1 MNESTEPALFAD
13 HQFAGKIVV
22 MVCITPFLPCVI
34 VGNALLVLAVYR
46 QYSLRTPTNAI
57 IVSLA
62 ISNLLDAL
70 VGIPLYVYASVFKF
84 YALCLAEENTLY
96 YTLPFSA
103 LSGVSF
109 FHIVVL
115 TSDRFIAVTKP
126 LRYASLVTYRRI
138 AIVLGCLWLL
148 SILMNTA
155 RSVSLA
161 HGSHTSQDQKETD
174 CGAPLTG
181 TTTVTFTWLIFCV
194 IVILMVALLAINALI
209 LHIAVKQARK
219 IASQRVII
227 QFQQQQLPVQD
238 DRLKAFKTIS
248 LVVAV
253 FIIFWFP
260 YPLFLILQLITYQ
273 SPFYLMVYNNSFL
286 VLHTISLVV
295 NPIIYGF
302 RDRAFRKA
310 FQNILR
316 QL

>member
-1 MNESTEPALFAD
+1 MNESTEPVLSAG
-13 HQFAGKIVV
+13 HQFAGKKVA
-22 MVCITPFLPCVI
+22 MVCITPFLPCI
-34 VGNALLVLAVYR
+34 VVSNALLVLAVYR
-46 QYSLRTPTNAI
+46 NYSLRTPTNAI

-70 VGIPLYVYASVFKF
+70 VGIPLSVYANVFKSEASCF
-84 YALCLAEENTLY
+84 AKENTPY
-96 YTLPFSA
+96 YNLPFIA

-109 FHIVVL
+109 CHIAAL
-115 TSDRFIAVTKP
+115 TADRFIAVTKP
-126 LRYASLVTYRRI
+126 LRYASLVTFRRI
-138 AIVLGCLWLL
+138 AIVLGCLWFLC
-148 SILMNTA
+148 ILFNTA
-155 RSVSLA
+155 RSVGLA
-161 HGSHTSQDQKETD
+161 HGSHTSQDQKKRN

-181 TTTVTFTWLIFCV
+181 TLNVTFNWFLFCV
-194 IVILMVALLAINALI
+194 IMISMVALLAIHALI
-209 LHIAVKQARK
+209 LHIAVKKARK

-248 LVVAV
+248 LVVTV
-253 FIIFWFP
+253 FITLYFP
-260 YPLFLILQLITYQ
+260 FLLLILRLTTHR
-273 SPFYLMVYNNSFL
+273 SPLYLMVYNHSFL